1 METSK
6 ERLERLMQN
15 PAFRKMMEA
24 EMQAEQNY
32 EMTAAFGSGVK
43 LVNVVTGKI
52 ITTKSTETLL
62 RQGLVVNA
70 TTDEV
75 RLRRVKMKLDTEKKT
90 LVDSKL
96 YFNQFRVYEYADGTY
111 CFENYRPYFK
121 DVIQCLTW
129 GRAYQE
135 AERQFH
141 AARNRMW
148 ELGEEVR

>member
-1 METSK
+1 M
-6 ERLERLMQN
+6 
-15 PAFRKMMEA
+15 
-24 EMQAEQNY
+24 
-32 EMTAAFGSGVK
+32 
-43 LVNVVTGKI
+43 
-52 ITTKSTETLL
+52 
-62 RQGLVVNA
+62 VNA

-148 ELGEEVR
+148 ELGEEVQ